1 MTFKK
6 LAVAVGISVAFGL
19 GAAGNARADAMANAL
34 IDISHFIL
42 TGPAGVPLNITDFS
56 QISFQDT
63 LVNNALLNPGGFD
76 AQFAATNTFSAAT
89 DAPMACVGAP
99 CAGIPQNLFV
109 PATVPPTSTYARS
122 DSLLTGVP
130 ITGVPFALGVR
141 AGTIAETSI
150 NTNASGGSSSDI
162 LLTSSFQF
170 VLAHDVA
177 EADIH
182 FDATT
187 FLRAWTAALSL
198 PGTTAGAGFK
208 WELTLVD
215 GIGGATLI
223 DWIPNGNIA
232 TGTQSGLRLRARVAT
247 SSRTQAR
254 RSTSR
259 PRRPRTA
266 PEVLPRSRISC
277 FSPTIRTAS
286 RSIITCRRRRP
297 RSSLPPSRARSH
309 CSASVS
315 RASASC
321 AGAGAEPSDDGPI
334 QRMRPFGAVFFTR
347 ARSPTRWRAPRARTT
362 TRSRSTSD
370 AMVFVT
376 DRRRAAR
383 RETAGAERGRSSCR
397 RVAQAAGRGIR
408 AT

>member
-34 IDISHFIL
+34 IDVSNFIL

-170 VLAHDVA
+170 VLAHDIA
-177 EADIH
+177 GADIH

-232 TGTQSGLRLRARVAT
+232 TGTQTGLTVTSEGCNLVANASAT
-247 SSRTQAR
+247 FNQPSAPTENCTGSFAAVTNFVLLANHPYSFTIHHNVSTQA
-254 RSTSR
+254 T
-259 PRRPRTA
+259 
-266 PEVLPRSRISC
+266 EVIAEPGALALLGIGLAGLG
-277 FSPTIRTAS
+277 FV
-286 RSIITCRRRRP
+286 RRRW
-297 RSSLPPSRARSH
+297 S
-309 CSASVS
+309 
-315 RASASC
+315 
-321 AGAGAEPSDDGPI
+321 
-334 QRMRPFGAVFFTR
+334 
-347 ARSPTRWRAPRARTT
+347 
-362 TRSRSTSD
+362 
-370 AMVFVT
+370 
-376 DRRRAAR
+376 
-383 RETAGAERGRSSCR
+383 
-397 RVAQAAGRGIR
+397 
-408 AT
+408 